1 MSTTRSLLLG
11 AAMVLATSGL
21 GVAAASAKDEHRH
34 RSTEIWWNGCLVFY
48 HSADGRSVALES
60 VLEGGRMLRYVST
73 ADNRLASA
81 EPVSDPLLTRR

>member
-11 AAMVLATSGL
+11 AAIVLATSGL

-34 RSTEIWWNGCLVFY
+34 RGTEIWWNGCLIFY
-48 HSADGRSVALES
+48 HSPDGRSVALES
-60 VLEGGRMLRYVST
+60 VLEGGRVVRYVAA

-81 EPVSDPLLTRR
+81 ERVSDNPLTTR